1 MAVNIKLYYSPDLFL
16 ADVQVLLSQLRS
28 EKFDAILG
36 LARGGLVLGTIL
48 ANNLEIQEYHTIQL
62 KSYEGVVQREMKLI
76 CEPHWDLLRNK
87 KILVVDDLIDNGTS
101 ILFLKELL
109 QKNQIKNYKIVVLID
124 KQKNPNI
131 KPDYCARIAKEWIVF
146 FWERGYLNE

>member
-1 MAVNIKLYYSPDLFL
+1 MNEIKRLYYSPDLFL
-16 ADVQVLLSQLRS
+16 EDVKVLLSQLKT

-48 ANNLEIQEYHTIQL
+48 ANNMEIQEYHTIQL
-62 KSYEGVVQREMKLI
+62 KSYHGLMQQKMELL
-76 CEPHWDLLRNK
+76 CEPRWELLLNK

-101 ILFLKELL
+101 IQYIQDLLKR
-109 QKNQIKNYKIVVLID
+109 NQITDYKIVVLID
-124 KQKNPNI
+124 KKKNPNV
-131 KPDYCARIAKEWIVF
+131 KPDFCARIAKEWIVF